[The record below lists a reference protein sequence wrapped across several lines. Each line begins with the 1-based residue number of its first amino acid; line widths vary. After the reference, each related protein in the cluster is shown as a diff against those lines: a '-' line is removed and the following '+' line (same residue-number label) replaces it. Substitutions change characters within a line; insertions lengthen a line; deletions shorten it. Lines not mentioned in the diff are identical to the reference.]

1 LCKEIN
7 SCLVTKNKTLN
18 ITNREV
24 ITEIV
29 SLLNLF
35 SEIKVSQIIE
45 YIVDEVGY
53 KEDMSDMKFIKH
65 LKNLREEMLA

>member
-1 LCKEIN
+1 MCKEIN